1 MRYKCRN
8 HALDRVSISCLLP
21 PASKPVAICT
31 SQQKKTAM
39 TRPLTPANKTLGR
52 SNWTWQDGLLI
63 LVILSF
69 IVAIIRT
76 ASKFTGTFEPEL
88 TISTNINALPG
99 YTAQTLIRM
108 GLAYFFSLIFTLLY
122 AYTAY
127 RSRIAERILIPMLDI
142 LQSIPVLSFL
152 PGVVLA
158 LISLFPGQRI
168 GVELAAIL
176 LIFTGMT
183 WNMTFSFYQSL
194 QSIPRELL
202 EASRVYR
209 LNPWQRFWTLELPSG
224 VIGLVWNSV
233 MSVAGGWFFLIA
245 IESFTLGN
253 QDFRLPGLGSFLGT
267 AANKGDFKAIFWGL
281 VLLIAIIV
289 ATDFFVWRP
298 LIAWAERFKL
308 EMIETENAPQSWIL
322 DTFRRSPT
330 LRAISDRV
338 FQPLQTVL
346 DDSLI
351 QSFPVR
357 SVSINAKGNLN
368 LPSFLNWIFVSGFSL
383 IVLWGTWE
391 AVLLLR
397 TLGWDDWQ
405 QVIKGAMLTALR
417 VIIALILSLLWTVPV
432 GVAIGRNRRLAQV
445 LQPLVQIA
453 ASVPATALF
462 PVLLLGLT
470 RIAGGLQIGAIAL
483 MMLGTM
489 WYILFNV
496 IAGAQSIP
504 SDLIEAASVYKLSRL
519 QRWRTLILPAI
530 FPYLITGIISAVGGA
545 WNASIV
551 SEYVTFQGRVIST
564 SGLGATISHATATGN
579 FSLLLA
585 STAIMSL
592 LVVLTNH
599 LVWRPLYN
607 LAQEKYQ
614 LLV

>member
-1 MRYKCRN
+1 
-8 HALDRVSISCLLP
+8 
-21 PASKPVAICT
+21 
-31 SQQKKTAM
+31 M

-52 SNWTWQDGLLI
+52 NNWTWQDGLLI
-63 LVILSF
+63 LAIVSL
-69 IVAIIRT
+69 IVAIIKT
-76 ASKFTGTFEPEL
+76 ASQFSGTFEPEL
-88 TISTNINALPG
+88 TISTNINALPA
-99 YTAQTLIRM
+99 YTAQTLFRM
-108 GLAYFFSLIFTLLY
+108 GLAYFLSLIFTLLY

-127 RSRIAERILIPMLDI
+127 RSRLARSILIPMLDI

-158 LISLFPGQRI
+158 LIALFPGQRI

-183 WNMTFSFYQSL
+183 WNMTLSFYQSL
-194 QSIPRELL
+194 QSIPQELL

-267 AANKGDFKAIFWGL
+267 AANNGDFKAIFWGL
-281 VLLIAIIV
+281 AVLIGIIV

-298 LIAWAERFKL
+298 LIAWAEKFKL
-308 EMIETENAPQSWIL
+308 EMLETENAPQSSVL
-322 DTFRRSPT
+322 DIIRRSPT
-330 LRAISDRV
+330 LRAISEYLRHGFAERL
-338 FQPLQTVL
+338 FQPLQTAL
-346 DDSLI
+346 DNGLI
-351 QSFPVR
+351 RSFPVR
-357 SVSINAKGNLN
+357 SVPVNAKGRLN
-368 LPSFLNWIFVSGFSL
+368 LASFVNWVFVSGFTL
-383 IVLWGTWE
+383 IVLWSTWE

-397 TLGWDDWQ
+397 SLGWSDWQ

-432 GVAIGRNRRLAQV
+432 GVAIGRNRQLAQV

-504 SDLIEAASVYKLSRL
+504 SDLIEAAWVYKLSLL

-530 FPYLITGIISAVGGA
+530 FPYLITGIITAVGGA

-551 SEYVTFQGRVIST
+551 SEYVTFQGRVIT
-564 SGLGATISHATATGN
+564 TPGLGATISHATATGN

-585 STAIMSL
+585 STVVMSL
-592 LVVLTNH
+592 LVVLTNR
-599 LVWRPLYN
+599 LIWRPLYN
-607 LAQEKYQ
+607 LAQQKYQ

>member
-1 MRYKCRN
+1 
-8 HALDRVSISCLLP
+8 
-21 PASKPVAICT
+21 
-31 SQQKKTAM
+31 M

-52 SNWTWQDGLLI
+52 NNWTWQDGLLI

-76 ASKFTGTFEPEL
+76 ASQFSGTFQPEL

-99 YTAQTLIRM
+99 YAAQSLIRM
-108 GLAYFFSLIFTLLY
+108 GLAYFLSLIFTLLY

-158 LISLFPGQRI
+158 LIALFPGQRI
-168 GVELAAIL
+168 GVEIAAIL

-194 QSIPRELL
+194 QSIPQELL
-202 EASRVYR
+202 EATQVYR

-253 QDFRLPGLGSFLGT
+253 KDFRLPGLGSFLGT
-267 AANKGDFKAIFWGL
+267 AANNGDFLAIFWGL
-281 VLLIAIIV
+281 ALLIGIIV
-289 ATDFFVWRP
+289 VTDFFVWRP

-308 EMIETENAPQSWIL
+308 EMLETENAPQSWVL
-322 DTFRRSPT
+322 DIFRRSPT

-346 DDSLI
+346 DNSLI
-351 QSFPVR
+351 RSFPVR
-357 SVSINAKGNLN
+357 SVPVNAKGNLN
-368 LPSFLNWIFVSGFSL
+368 LPTFVNWVFVSGFTL

-417 VIIALILSLLWTVPV
+417 VVIALILSLLWTVPV
-432 GVAIGRNRRLAQV
+432 GVAIGRNRQLAQV

-462 PVLLLGLT
+462 PVLLLALT

-504 SDLIEAASVYKLSRL
+504 SDLIEAAWVYKLSTL

-530 FPYLITGIISAVGGA
+530 FPYLITGIITAVGGA

-551 SEYVTFQGRVIST
+551 SEYVAFQGRIIST
-564 SGLGATISHATATGN
+564 PGLGATISHATATGN

-585 STAIMSL
+585 STVVMSL
-592 LVVLTNH
+592 LVVLTNR
-599 LVWRPLYN
+599 LIWRPLYN